1 MRACFGVGEGNL
13 RDAFRGGLR
22 VDGAVGVEDTA
33 VTVRGVLA
41 ETDVGRDVEIRE
53 ERSEFADG
61 EDDGTGRV
69 ICWGAARVLVSGAT
83 SEWGRTR

>member
-1 MRACFGVGEGNL
+1 MRARLGVGEGNL

-33 VTVRGVLA
+33 VAVRGVFA
-41 ETDVGRDVEIRE
+41 ETDVGRDVEFRE
-53 ERSEFADG
+53 EGSEFADG
-61 EDDGTGRV
+61 KDDGAGRV
-69 ICWGAARVLVSGAT
+69 VCWGAPRVLVNGAT